1 MLNTLL
7 VQRPNMRNYKGFL
20 ILPSLL
26 AGSLL
31 LTAMSSDG
39 GSIEGFVRDQ
49 TGRPIVR
56 VAVQAFNIMH
66 GGVTAAVSQSNGF
79 FRIAELAGGRYSLW
93 IQVKGY
99 TAEEIPMLVVEDGQA
114 TKKDIQLKEDLAHQ
128 SRHSMRY
135 SARFRSSN
143 TIR

>member
-1 MLNTLL
+1 
-7 VQRPNMRNYKGFL
+7 MRSYKCLL
-20 ILPSLL
+20 ILPNLL

-31 LTAMSSDG
+31 LAAMSSDG
-39 GSIEGFVRDQ
+39 DTGSIEGFVRDQ

-79 FRIAELAGGRYSLW
+79 FRISELVGGRYSLW

-99 TAEEIPMLVVEDGQA
+99 SAEEIPMLVVEDRQA
-114 TKKDIQLKEDLAHQ
+114 TKKDIQLKRELAHQ
-128 SRHSMRY
+128 SRHSMR
-135 SARFRSSN
+135 
-143 TIR
+143 

>member
-1 MLNTLL
+1 
-7 VQRPNMRNYKGFL
+7 MRNYKCLL
-20 ILPSLL
+20 ILLNLL

-39 GSIEGFVRDQ
+39 EAGSIEGFVRDQ

-79 FRIAELAGGRYSLW
+79 FRISELVGGRYSLW

-99 TAEEIPMLVVEDGQA
+99 SAEEIPMLVVEDGQA
-114 TKKDIQLKEDLAHQ
+114 TKKDIQLKRELAHQ
-128 SRHSMRY
+128 SRHSMR
-135 SARFRSSN
+135 
-143 TIR
+143 